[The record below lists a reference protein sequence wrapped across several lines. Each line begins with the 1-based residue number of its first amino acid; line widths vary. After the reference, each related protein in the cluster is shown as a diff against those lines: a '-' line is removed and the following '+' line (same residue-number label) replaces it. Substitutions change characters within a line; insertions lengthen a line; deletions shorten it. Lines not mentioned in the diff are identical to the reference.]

1 MSKFL
6 RLIAWSVLLMLCSNG
21 ICAQDGTNKR
31 ILSIDEIFNL
41 VEQNNSALQ
50 SCKIA
55 AKATEAIVSETKAK
69 LLPDI
74 NASLSLSYLGDGYL
88 TNRDFSNGTNIDIP
102 HWGNNLV
109 LKASQAIYTGGAL
122 TSQIKLS
129 KLGHQLA
136 NQQIDETRNNVRFMT
151 VSYYLQLAMLDNQL
165 SVYNANIALTENVIQ
180 QMQARRKEGII
191 LQNDITRYELQLES
205 QKLQRTRIIDNKKII
220 NHQLITAT
228 GLPAETIIVPDT
240 SILSELPK
248 IMAEDDWQN
257 IADIHSPAIK
267 MSHLNIDLKK
277 TEERLAKSDR
287 LPKVSLFAENHFDGP
302 ITIEVPT
309 LNNNFNY
316 WFVGINVS
324 YNISSLFKSNK
335 KIKQTMLAT
344 RKAQEDLTHTQEIV
358 ENNVQAAYTN
368 FLTSFTDLNTHKKS
382 VELANQNYKIIN
394 NRYNNGLALVTD
406 MTDAATQLLNA
417 ELQLVNARINVI
429 FNYYKLKSTSGNL

>member
-6 RLIAWSVLLMLCSNG
+6 KLIAWSVQLLLCSNG

-50 SCKIA
+50 SSKIA
-55 AKATEAIVSETKAK
+55 AKTAEAIVSETKAS

-88 TNRDFSNGTNIDIP
+88 TNRDFSNGTNIDMP
-102 HWGNNLV
+102 HLGNNLV

-151 VSYYLQLAMLDNQL
+151 VSYYLQLAMLENQL

-248 IMAEDDWQN
+248 IMAEGDWQN
-257 IADIHSPAIK
+257 IADTHSPAIK

-335 KIKQTMLAT
+335 KIKQAMLAT

>member
-55 AKATEAIVSETKAK
+55 AKAAEAIVSETKAK

-248 IMAEDDWQN
+248 IMAEGDWQN
-257 IADIHSPAIK
+257 IAGTHSPAIK

-324 YNISSLFKSNK
+324 YSISSLFKSNK

-382 VELANQNYKIIN
+382 VELANQNYNIIN